1 MQEQTNFESQKE
13 IDAQNEYTALR
24 RELKINRMFSAA
36 VCVLML
42 CLIIGGGVL
51 WSRFESYA
59 KAAAP
64 LMEQL
69 SQVDYEQVNTAIE
82 KLETTLGAVDWE
94 QLSQQLEAVDV
105 EALNKAIEGLD
116 TKALTEAL
124 ENLNEAVS
132 GFKNFTG
139 KLFGK

>member
-1 MQEQTNFESQKE
+1 MQEQINFEMEKE
-13 IDAQNEYTALR
+13 MEGLR
-24 RELKINRMFSAA
+24 RDLKINRIFSAVA
-36 VCVLML
+36 CVLML
-42 CLIIGGGVL
+42 CILLGGGVL

-59 KAAAP
+59 KAAVP

-82 KLETTLGAVDWE
+82 KLEITLGAVDWE

-105 EALNKAIEGLD
+105 EALNKAIDGLD

>member
-69 SQVDYEQVNTAIE
+69 SR
-82 KLETTLGAVDWE
+82 
-94 QLSQQLEAVDV
+94 QLEAVDV
-105 EALNKAIEGLD
+105 EAMNKAIEGLD

-132 GFKNFTG
+132 SFKNFTG